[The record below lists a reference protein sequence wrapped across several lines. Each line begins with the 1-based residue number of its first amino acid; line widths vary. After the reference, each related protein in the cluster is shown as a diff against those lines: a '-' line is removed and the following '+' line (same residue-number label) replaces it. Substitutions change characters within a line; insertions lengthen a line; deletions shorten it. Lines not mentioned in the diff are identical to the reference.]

1 MAFRAVKGMNDI
13 LPDEVQRWQ
22 HVENLFRQTVHSHG
36 YAEVRTPVV
45 EPTSLFVRSIGE
57 GTDVVDKEMY
67 TFERHDD
74 SLTLRPEGTAG
85 AVRAYVEHAQH
96 AKEPVSR
103 WYYIG
108 PMFRAERPQRGRY
121 RQFYQA
127 ACEIYGDK
135 GPVADAE
142 MITMLVDFFQRL
154 GIGGLEV
161 KVNSLGGADTRERYR
176 DALVEYFRP
185 VAEELS
191 EHARSRLAV
200 NPLRILDSKD
210 PRDQAVAAK
219 APSILDCL
227 GAEDKEHFGELC
239 AGLDALGTPY
249 RVDARLVRGLDY
261 YTRTLFEI
269 VSTAGELGS
278 QNALCGGGRYDNL
291 VHEIGGPKV
300 PAIGFALGLERL
312 LLAIT
317 DQPNPAKLHC
327 FFAPLGAAA
336 ARKSLVL
343 ARELRQKGFTVEV
356 DGRGGSLKSLLRR
369 ADALAAH
376 CAVVIGENE
385 LASNSAML
393 KDLKQHTQQTVELS
407 SLANAVTQLVQS
419 VQPQPV
425 GEST

>member
-22 HVENLFRQTVHSHG
+22 HVENLFRQTVHRHG
-36 YAEVRTPVV
+36 YAEVRTPIV
-45 EPTSLFVRSIGE
+45 ESTSLFVRSIGE

-67 TFERHDD
+67 TFDRHDD

-127 ACEIYGDK
+127 GCEIYGDK

-142 MITMLVDFFQRL
+142 MITMLVEFFQSL
-154 GIGGLEV
+154 GIEGLEV
-161 KVNSLGGADTRERYR
+161 RVNSLGGADTRERYR
-176 DALVEYFRP
+176 DALVAYFRP
-185 VAEELS
+185 LAAQLS
-191 EHARSRLAV
+191 EHAQARIDV

-210 PRDQAVAAK
+210 PRDQAVAAN
-219 APSILDCL
+219 APSIIDSL
-227 GAEDKEHFGELC
+227 GDDDKAHFSELC
-239 AGLDALGTPY
+239 SSLEALGTPY
-249 RVDARLVRGLDY
+249 RVDPRLVRGLDY

-269 VSTAGELGS
+269 VSTGGELGS

-291 VHEIGGPKV
+291 VNEIGGPKV
-300 PAIGFALGLERL
+300 PAIGFAMGLERL
-312 LLAIT
+312 LLAIRSEAGVT
-317 DQPNPAKLHC
+317 APHC

-369 ADALAAH
+369 ADALGAH

-385 LASNSAML
+385 LATNFAML
-393 KDLKQHTQQTVELS
+393 KNLKQHSQQAVEFS
-407 SLANAVTQLVQS
+407 TLAEMVAQVVHGA
-419 VQPQPV
+419 PA